1 MRGCPPRRR
10 MDVRGL
16 PYSVLVTAVGPASG
30 GTVLLLHGF
39 AGGADDWTGTMEVL
53 RSAGFGAVGVD
64 LPGHGRTGAPED
76 PDRYAPACIARDL
89 GNLLDALG
97 VPSVHVVGYS
107 MGARVALR
115 MALESPGRVRS
126 LILESATTGIADP
139 EARRERGEKDEA
151 LARDLEARGI
161 EWFVPHWEALPVF
174 RSQEALD
181 PAVHEAQ
188 RARRLRQ
195 RPEGLA
201 RALRGLGQGAE
212 PDLAPRLAALR
223 VPVLLLAGELDPP
236 YVAHAERI
244 ASLVPGAERVVV
256 GGAGHNIHLERPERF
271 GRTLLERLARL
282 EAPASAAAR
291 AHA

>member
-10 MDVRGL
+10 IDVRGL
-16 PYSVLVTAVGPASG
+16 PYSVVAPAAVPAPR

-39 AGGADDWTGTMEVL
+39 AGGAGDWTDTMEVL
-53 RSAGFGAVGVD
+53 RAAGFGAVAVD
-64 LPGHGRTGAPED
+64 LPGHGRSGAPGD
-76 PDRYAPACIARDL
+76 ADRYALGAVARDL
-89 GNLLDALG
+89 GEVLDALG
-97 VPSVHVVGYS
+97 LPSVHVLGYS

-115 MALESPGRVRS
+115 MALEAPARVRS
-126 LILESATTGIADP
+126 LILESATTGIADF
-139 EARRERGEKDEA
+139 EARRERLAKDES
-151 LARDLEARGI
+151 LARDLETRGI
-161 EWFVPHWEALPVF
+161 EWFVPHWEALPIF

-181 PAVHEAQ
+181 SVVRSAQ

-212 PDLAPRLAALR
+212 DDLTPRLGEIR

-236 YVAHAERI
+236 YAAHAERI
-244 ASLVPGAERVVV
+244 ASLVPDGERIVV